1 MNKYARKNFNNT
13 MTTFDWLYISA
24 YFKLSSDQFLKTERV
39 HNYLNYL
46 VSVHSYD
53 GLYGY
58 VCASNYLPNLLVVS
72 HWKDFN
78 F

>member
-1 MNKYARKNFNNT
+1 
-13 MTTFDWLYISA
+13 MTTFNWSYISA
-24 YFKLSSDQFLKTERV
+24 LFKLSSDQFLKQDWKSKKLFE
-39 HNYLNYL
+39 L

-72 HWKDFN
+72 RWKDFN